1 MVAIKGLEFRRYA
14 TAYPLFWI
22 GFQDKKAVHI
32 DVFYI
37 DVALREMF
45 PSKIKLYPLSSYEFS
60 LSNHIQN

>member
-1 MVAIKGLEFRRYA
+1 MIAIKGLEFRRYV

-37 DVALREMF
+37 DVALGEMF
-45 PSKIKLYPLSSYEFS
+45 LSTIKLYP
-60 LSNHIQN
+60 